1 MKMLRALAAAIAL
14 VVLGSGAA
22 QGQCPAETEQGRRLV
37 VEFATQYGS
46 GSRPAGVPVVDAS
59 QIRLLTDAHDA
70 GACQQ
75 LFYAWMGQRRE
86 PETAPTDQHW
96 TYYQVGSQF
105 YVVVTRVSPPVQQ
118 NPDGTLRVRLGWTPI
133 LVFAQNFQ
141 HVVTVGR

>member
-1 MKMLRALAAAIAL
+1 MKMLRAFAAATAL
-14 VVLGSGAA
+14 VVLGTGAA
-22 QGQCPAETEQGRRLV
+22 QGQCTAETEQGRRLV

-59 QIRLLTDAHDA
+59 QIRLLTNATDAA
-70 GACQQ
+70 ACQQ
-75 LFYAWMGQRRE
+75 LFYAWMGQRQD

-96 TYYQVGSQF
+96 TYYQVGTQY

-133 LVFAQNFQ
+133 LVFDPNYQ